1 MSFCIKCGNELHLK
15 HLDNEGMIPFCDKC
29 NEYRFEQFNVAVS
42 MVVLNKEMNKYFAD
56 AWLNISNPDQRIWQV
71 HMNMASDYRRV
82 QPDAVSYIMYIDAG
96 TGEVLDVMKY

>member
-1 MSFCIKCGNELHLK
+1 RSLLIG
-15 HLDNEGMIPFCDKC
+15 
-29 NEYRFEQFNVAVS
+29 YT
-42 MVVLNKEMNKYFAD
+42 VLERIVQMPREEMNKYFAD

-82 QPDAVSYIMYIDAG
+82 QPDAVSYIMYVDAG